1 MKALILPLILGLV
14 GLGAGIGAGIMLKP
28 EPEVVSETT
37 EDGEDKANEDDASGE
52 EAEYEDAEETDA
64 AESEFARMSNQFIV
78 PVIKDEEVDSL
89 VVLSITI
96 EVDPGETTTV
106 FQREPRL
113 RDRFLRVLFDHANI
127 GGFDAGFTQSGTLEI
142 LRKALKEAAKESLG
156 KVVRDILIV
165 DIMRQEV

>member
-1 MKALILPLILGLV
+1 MKALLLPLILGLV

-28 EPEVVSETT
+28 EPEPAPETA
-37 EDGEDKANEDDASGE
+37 EDGEESKSEDEAYDEASEDEETKEDDV
-52 EAEYEDAEETDA
+52 
-64 AESEFARMSNQFIV
+64 AESEFARMSSQFIV

-142 LRKALKEAAKESLG
+142 LRKALKEAAKDSLG